1 MTAKNTPMPKPK
13 SAAAAE
19 AKAGAAIKP
28 SAKTNIKTPT
38 QPPAPSGQG
47 CRNLILILGDQLDAD
62 SSALDGIDAQHDVV
76 LMVEAFDESRHV
88 WSHKIRTTLF
98 LSAMRHYA
106 ASLQARGLRVDYRA
120 LDTHGD
126 TSLADGLTSAV
137 HEHQPHAVIGVEPGD
152 MRVRHALEYAISN
165 IAARA
170 GSTAPNAEN
179 TVKKASKSASVGQQ
193 AASSPLRIDWR
204 EDRHFLCSLP
214 QFRKW
219 AGTSKSL
226 RMEFFY
232 RQMRQ
237 QYKILMEGKEPVG
250 GQWNFDADNRKS
262 FGKAGPQ
269 DVPQALVFKPDSIT
283 QDVIKLVNTH
293 FADHP
298 GHLDKFNWPTTRTEA
313 LRALK
318 DFIDNR
324 LPQFGPHE
332 DAMWTNLE
340 FGWHSLLS
348 SSLNLKLLNPLEVV
362 QAAEQAYAKKGLD
375 LASVE
380 GFIRQI
386 LGWREFM
393 RGVYFLDMPELKTA
407 NHYDHQNP
415 LPKWYWTGDT
425 RMNCM
430 KNCITQ
436 TLDNGYSHHIQRLMI
451 TGMFGV
457 TAQINPQQMCD
468 WYLAVYVDAV
478 EWAELPNVAGMALFA
493 NGGRFTSKPY
503 VASGAYVKRMSNY
516 CTGCAYTPET
526 RTGDTACPMTT
537 LYWNFLDKH
546 EASFA
551 GNPRTALMVKNL
563 QRMTDDERLQVR
575 KTAARMLGDLDAL

>member
-1 MTAKNTPMPKPK
+1 MQST
-13 SAAAAE
+13 
-19 AKAGAAIKP
+19 
-28 SAKTNIKTPT
+28 KT
-38 QPPAPSGQG
+38 
-47 CRNLILILGDQLDAD
+47 RHLVLILGDQLDEA
-62 SSALDGIDAQHDVV
+62 SSAFDGFDPEQDTV
-76 LMVEAFDESRHV
+76 LMVEAFEESTHV

-98 LSAMRHYA
+98 LSAMRHFA
-106 ASLQARGLRVDYRA
+106 ECVKQRGWQVDYRA

-126 TSLADGLTSAV
+126 KTLAEGLLAAIK
-137 HEHQPHAVIGVEPGD
+137 ERQPQAVIGVEPGD
-152 MRVRHALEYAISN
+152 LRVRQQIEHAVQGAIKSGA
-165 IAARA
+165 ITPYVH
-170 GSTAPNAEN
+170 SSKPLKDTQKVTDN
-179 TVKKASKSASVGQQ
+179 TTSVHLPTGF
-193 AASSPLRIDWR
+193 LTWR
-204 EDRHFLCSLP
+204 EDKHFLCGLP

-219 AGTSKSL
+219 AGKSTSL

-232 RQMRQ
+232 RQMRK
-237 QYKILMEGKEPVG
+237 QYKVLMAGDEPVG

-269 DVPQALVFKPDSIT
+269 NVPKAVRFKPDAIT
-283 QDVIKLVNTH
+283 NDVIQLVNAR
-293 FADHP
+293 FAAHP
-298 GHLDKFNWPTTRTEA
+298 GQLEDFNWPVTREQA
-313 LRALK
+313 LLALK
-318 DFIDNR
+318 DFIANR

-332 DAMWTNLE
+332 DAMWTSLD

-348 SSLNLKLLNPLEVV
+348 SSLNLKLLNPLEVI
-362 QAAEQAYAKKGLD
+362 QAAEAAYKKHDLD

-393 RGVYFLDMPELKTA
+393 RGVYFTDMPELKTA
-407 NHYDHQNP
+407 NHYGHTNP

-425 RMNCM
+425 HMNCM
-430 KNCITQ
+430 KQCIGQ
-436 TLDNGYSHHIQRLMI
+436 TLQNGYSHHIQRLMV

-457 TAQINPQQMCD
+457 TAQISPQAVCD

-478 EWAELPNVAGMALFA
+478 EWVELPNTAGMALFA

-516 CTGCAYTPET
+516 CSDCKYESET
-526 RTGDTACPMTT
+526 RVGANACPMTT
-537 LYWNFLDKH
+537 LYWNFLDQH

-563 QRMTDDERLQVR
+563 QRMTPELRAEVR
-575 KTAARMLGDLDAL
+575 GRASEMLADLDSL